1 MTNPADLEPIPVP
14 RLERDGVV
22 LRAHTID
29 DADEVTRRGAD
40 PLVQRWTT
48 TPANYTRD
56 MALEFVTRMTGPSR
70 DAIWWAIE
78 VDGRMAGSIDL
89 TTWGRGFSY
98 GAASVGFAL
107 SPWARGRGVMT
118 RAVAAAVEH
127 GFGALRLDTIIWE
140 AYAGN
145 VGSWRAAWGNGFHEF
160 TYVPS
165 LLVGKDRLEDAWHA
179 VLRADE
185 PREPQG
191 DWHLAIENST
201 TPRHQRG
208 L

>member
-14 RLERDGVV
+14 RLEHDGVV

-29 DADEVTRRGAD
+29 DADEVRLRSTD

-56 MALEFVTRMTGPSR
+56 MALEFVTRMTAPSR
-70 DAIWWAIE
+70 DGIWWAIE

-98 GAASVGFAL
+98 GAASIGFAL
-107 SPWARGRGVMT
+107 SPWARGQGVMT
-118 RAVAAAVEH
+118 RAVAAVVEH
-127 GFGALRLDTIIWE
+127 GVDELSLDTVIWE

-145 VGSWRAAWGNGFHEF
+145 VGSWKAVWANGFHDF
-160 TYVPS
+160 TYVS
-165 LLVGKDRLEDAWHA
+165 GLLVGKDRLEDGWHA
-179 VLRADE
+179 VLRAGDS
-185 PREPQG
+185 RAPQG
-191 DWHLAIENST
+191 DWREAIEQSA
-201 TPRHQRG
+201 TPPEQRG